1 MVEKLSDL
9 VWSANPKQD
18 SLKLLLDRVE
28 QYGFDMC
35 KAKDIHFK
43 TNAYIS
49 NFNIPAEN
57 CYSLYLFAKEA
68 INNAVKYSEG
78 DLIELT
84 LKQNEKLLE
93 ITISDNGKGFDVE
106 SVKRGNG
113 LDNRQKRAEELGADF
128 IIQSKPHKGSSVS
141 FGLKITQ

>member
-93 ITISDNGKGFDVE
+93 ITISDNGKGFDTQIM
-106 SVKRGNG
+106 SSGNG
-113 LDNRQKRAEELGADF
+113 LRNMKDRAASLRGKLELKSSAGAGTG
-128 IIQSKPHKGSSVS
+128 ISLSIP
-141 FGLKITQ
+141 IT